1 MIDKGY
7 TFTVIGDDGREVVC
21 NTLAII
27 NRNEENKDP
36 LIIYTD
42 YTKDEE
48 DKYVLYVSE
57 LKPEGDS
64 FVLGKIDDEAYKNIP
79 AVREAMEK
87 VWESAN

>member
-7 TFTVIGDDGREVVC
+7 TFTVIGDDGREVLC

-27 NRNEENKDP
+27 NRNEEKKDP

-48 DKYVLYVSE
+48 GKYVLYVSE
-57 LKPEGDS
+57 LKPEGES
-64 FVLGKIDDEAYKNIP
+64 FILGKIDEDAYKNIP

-87 VWESAN
+87 VWEAAN